1 MTWNYR
7 VFRGADPDGS
17 AYYEFRETHYDD
29 NNEVTGWA
37 EGGAAPMGETFRELI
52 NDLAW
57 VIAALNKPVLDDKT
71 GLECEPAR
79 MLTDDIQQWLDARA
93 DAKGEA

>member
-17 AYYEFRETHYDD
+17 PYYEIRETHYDAAGAV
-29 NNEVTGWA
+29 NGWTA
-37 EGGAAPMGETFRELI
+37 GGSAPMGETFRELI

-57 VIAALNKPVLDDKT
+57 IMAALSKPILDGKT
-71 GLECEPAR
+71 GLECEPAQ
-79 MLTDDIQQWLDARA
+79 MLADDLQRWLDARA
-93 DAKGEA
+93 GAKGEA